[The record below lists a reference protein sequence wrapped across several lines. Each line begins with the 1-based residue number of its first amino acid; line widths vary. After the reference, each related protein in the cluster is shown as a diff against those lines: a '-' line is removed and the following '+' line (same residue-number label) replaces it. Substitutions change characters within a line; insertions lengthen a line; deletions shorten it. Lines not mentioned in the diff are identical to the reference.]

1 MVLAI
6 AFTAALGAAWIAKK
20 IVSGPREVETVE
32 KTVGATDVLVA
43 ATAINLGNSVRG
55 DDLKWQQWPVEGV
68 TPGLITR
75 SARPDAPTE
84 LSGAVARAPFIAGEP
99 IKEQKLI
106 KISEGGVM
114 AAILPSG
121 MRAISTPI
129 REETAAGGFILP
141 NDRVDVILSHKMRV
155 GTKEEPVSEAVLR
168 NVRVLA
174 IGQEIENKDGEKVAT
189 GKTATLEL
197 TPRQAEVLALAQ
209 SMGEISLSLR
219 SLADAAPG
227 QSEAIAKIGD
237 AYSNSVKFLKYGV
250 PSRAFG
256 VNSKRKANDA
266 SLSFHAG
273 LALVAPG
280 PASSRPCPRWRTSSI
295 APICASARLEMGRG
309 VRSRSA

>member
-1 MVLAI
+1 MKRARVIVLAI
-6 AFTAALGAAWIAKK
+6 AGSAALGAALIARAV
-20 IVSGPREVETVE
+20 ISSPPPEVQRVE

-43 ATAINLGNSVRG
+43 AANINLGDSVRAA
-55 DDLKWQQWPVEGV
+55 DFKWQQWPVEGV
-68 TPGLITR
+68 TPGLITKE
-75 SARPDAPTE
+75 SQPDAPSE

-141 NDRVDVILSHKMRV
+141 NDRVDVILSYKMRM
-155 GTKEEPVSEAVLR
+155 GTKEQPVSEAVLR

-174 IGQEIENKDGEKVAT
+174 IGQALENKDGEKAVA

-197 TPRQAEVLALAQ
+197 TPRQAEVLTLAQ

-219 SLADAAPG
+219 SLADAVPG
-227 QSEAIAKIGD
+227 GGEPTAKLGD
-237 AYSNSVKFLKYGV
+237 AHSGSVKILKYGL
-250 PSRAFG
+250 PSRTFG
-256 VNSKRKANDA
+256 IN
-266 SLSFHAG
+266 
-273 LALVAPG
+273 
-280 PASSRPCPRWRTSSI
+280 
-295 APICASARLEMGRG
+295 
-309 VRSRSA
+309 

>member
-1 MVLAI
+1 MKRARVMVLGI
-6 AFTAALGAAWIAKK
+6 AFTAALGAAWVAKK
-20 IVSGPREVETVE
+20 IVSAPRDVETVE

-43 ATAINLGNSVRG
+43 ATDINLGDSVRA

-75 SARPDAPTE
+75 NNEPDAPTQ

-129 REETAAGGFILP
+129 REETSAGGFILP
-141 NDRVDVILSHKMRV
+141 NDRVDVILSHKIQV
-155 GTKEEPVSEAVLR
+155 GNKQEPVSEAVLR

-197 TPRQAEVLALAQ
+197 TPPQAELLALAQ

-219 SLADAAPG
+219 SLADATPG
-227 QSEAIAKIGD
+227 QNEPTSKIGD
-237 AYSNSVKFLKYGV
+237 ANSSSVKFLKYGV
-250 PSRAFG
+250 QSRAFG
-256 VNSKRKANDA
+256 VN
-266 SLSFHAG
+266 
-273 LALVAPG
+273 
-280 PASSRPCPRWRTSSI
+280 
-295 APICASARLEMGRG
+295 
-309 VRSRSA
+309 

>member
-1 MVLAI
+1 MVLGI
-6 AFTAALGAAWIAKK
+6 ALTAALGAAWIAKK

-32 KTVGATDVLVA
+32 KTVGSTDVLVA
-43 ATAINLGNSVRG
+43 ADAINLGDSVRAE
-55 DDLKWQQWPVEGV
+55 DLKWQQWPVEGV

-75 SARPDAPTE
+75 SAEPDAPAK
-84 LSGAVARAPFIAGEP
+84 LSGSVARAPFIAGEP
-99 IKEQKLI
+99 IKDQKLI

-129 REETAAGGFILP
+129 REETSAGGFILP
-141 NDRVDVILSHKMRV
+141 NDRVDVILSHKIKV
-155 GTKEEPVSEAVLR
+155 GSKEEPVSEAVLR

-197 TPRQAEVLALAQ
+197 TPRQAELLALAQ

-219 SLADAAPG
+219 SLADATPG
-227 QSEAIAKIGD
+227 QAESTAKIGD
-237 AYSNSVKFLKYGV
+237 ANASSVKFLKYGV

-256 VNSKRKANDA
+256 IN
-266 SLSFHAG
+266 
-273 LALVAPG
+273 
-280 PASSRPCPRWRTSSI
+280 
-295 APICASARLEMGRG
+295 
-309 VRSRSA
+309 

>member
-1 MVLAI
+1 MA
-6 AFTAALGAAWIAKK
+6 GR
-20 IVSGPREVETVE
+20 GRHPRPHHPQT
-32 KTVGATDVLVA
+32 L
-43 ATAINLGNSVRG
+43 S
-55 DDLKWQQWPVEGV
+55 
-68 TPGLITR
+68 
-75 SARPDAPTE
+75 PDAPTE

-197 TPRQAEVLALAQ
+197 TPRQAEILALAQ

-227 QSEAIAKIGD
+227 QSEATAKIGD

-256 VNSKRKANDA
+256 VN
-266 SLSFHAG
+266 
-273 LALVAPG
+273 
-280 PASSRPCPRWRTSSI
+280 
-295 APICASARLEMGRG
+295 
-309 VRSRSA
+309 

>member
-1 MVLAI
+1 MGRARVLVLAI
-6 AFTAALGAAWIAKK
+6 AITAALGAAWVAKK
-20 IVSGPREVETVE
+20 IVSGPRETVE

-43 ATAINLGNSVRG
+43 ATDINLGDSVRA
-55 DDLKWQQWPVEGV
+55 DVLKWQQWPVEGV

-75 SARPDAPTE
+75 NARPDAPTE

-114 AAILPSG
+114 AAILPAG

-129 REETAAGGFILP
+129 REETSAGGFILP

-155 GTKEEPVSEAVLR
+155 GSKEEPVSEAVLR
-168 NVRVLA
+168 NARVLA

-227 QSEAIAKIGD
+227 QSEATAKIGD
-237 AYSNSVKFLKYGV
+237 TYGNSVKFLKYGV

-256 VNSKRKANDA
+256 VN
-266 SLSFHAG
+266 
-273 LALVAPG
+273 
-280 PASSRPCPRWRTSSI
+280 
-295 APICASARLEMGRG
+295 
-309 VRSRSA
+309 

>member
-1 MVLAI
+1 MVLGI
-6 AFTAALGAAWIAKK
+6 ALTAALGAAWIAKK

-32 KTVGATDVLVA
+32 KTVGSTDVLVA
-43 ATAINLGNSVRG
+43 ATAINLGDSVRPE
-55 DDLKWQQWPVEGV
+55 DLKWQQWPVEGV

-75 SARPDAPTE
+75 SADPDAPNN
-84 LSGAVARAPFIAGEP
+84 LSGSVARAPFIAGEP
-99 IKEQKLI
+99 IKDQKLI

-129 REETAAGGFILP
+129 REETSAGGFILP
-141 NDRVDVILSHKMRV
+141 NDRVDVILSHKIKV
-155 GTKEEPVSEAVLR
+155 GSKEQPVSEAVLR

-197 TPRQAEVLALAQ
+197 APQQAELLALAQ

-219 SLADAAPG
+219 SLADANPG
-227 QSEAIAKIGD
+227 QAESTAKIGD
-237 AYSNSVKFLKYGV
+237 ANASSVRFLKYGV

-256 VNSKRKANDA
+256 IN
-266 SLSFHAG
+266 
-273 LALVAPG
+273 
-280 PASSRPCPRWRTSSI
+280 
-295 APICASARLEMGRG
+295 
-309 VRSRSA
+309 

>member
-6 AFTAALGAAWIAKK
+6 AFTSALGAAWVAKK

-43 ATAINLGNSVRG
+43 ATAINLGDSVRG
-55 DDLKWQQWPVEGV
+55 DDLKWQRWPVEGL
-68 TPGLITR
+68 TPGLISR
-75 SARPDAPTE
+75 NARPDAPTE

-155 GTKEEPVSEAVLR
+155 GSREEQASEAVLR

-219 SLADAAPG
+219 SLADTAPG
-227 QSEAIAKIGD
+227 QSEATAKIGD

-250 PSRAFG
+250 PSRALG
-256 VNSKRKANDA
+256 IN
-266 SLSFHAG
+266 
-273 LALVAPG
+273 
-280 PASSRPCPRWRTSSI
+280 
-295 APICASARLEMGRG
+295 
-309 VRSRSA
+309 